1 MIEAKTY
8 FEKLVGKGRDLAAK
22 TVKRLPKG
30 APPLEQI
37 KSISS
42 KLLTAR
48 GQASGIKMA
57 EDLHKIY
64 LTCSEQEKFAYFEF
78 LLSEFGRDKDKLMA
92 TCQSYA
98 NDPSHDTLKRLTVEM
113 EPRRQELFK
122 RMNMAPGGTMA
133 LVDMRTD
140 LLRFL
145 KSSPELKPVDIDFLS
160 LFKTWFNRGF
170 LTMEPISWKSPA
182 VILERLIAYEAVHEI
197 KSWDDLKS
205 RLDPVDRLCY
215 AFFHPNLKDTP
226 LIFVEVALCE
236 TIPNSIQDILA
247 SDRTILPDG
256 QAKVAAFYSINNCL
270 TGLKGIYF
278 GNFLLKQVVAH
289 LQVAQ
294 PQLKSFVT
302 LSPIPGLKSWLNTDN
317 RAATFGLDAQDLER
331 LESPIW
337 FKDPKFAA
345 KTKKSLRQAAL
356 AYLIDRQPN
365 SHRLYDSVARFHLGN
380 GARIE
385 NIHWLADSSTRGL
398 SNSYGMMVNYLYELS
413 QIENNHEAF
422 AVRHELALSGDMQ
435 RLKKQ
440 IGAVKTT

>member
-1 MIEAKTY
+1 MKEAKTY
-8 FEKLVGKGRDLAAK
+8 FEKLVGRGRNLASK
-22 TVKRLPKG
+22 TVRRMPKG
-30 APPLEQI
+30 TSPLDQI
-37 KSISS
+37 KSISTE
-42 KLLTAR
+42 LLTAR

-57 EDLHKIY
+57 EDLHKMY
-64 LTCSEQEKFAYFEF
+64 LTCSASEKRAYFEF
-78 LLSEFGRDKDKLMA
+78 LLSEFGRDKDRLMA

-98 NDPSHDTLKRLTVEM
+98 KDPSHETLKRLTAEM

-205 RLDPVDRLCY
+205 RLDPADRLCY

-236 TIPNSIQDILA
+236 AIPNSIQDIL
-247 SDRTILPDG
+247 SSNRIILPNG
-256 QAKVAAFYSINNCL
+256 QAKVATFYSINNCL

-302 LSPIPGLKSWLNTDN
+302 LSPIPGLKSWLNTDS
-317 RAATFGLDAQDLER
+317 RAEAFGLESQDIEM
-331 LESPIW
+331 LESPLW
-337 FKDPKFAA
+337 FKDELFAA
-345 KTKKSLRQAAL
+345 KTQKKLRQAAL

-365 SHRLYDSVARFHLGN
+365 SHRLQDSVARFHLGN

-385 NIHWLADSSTRGL
+385 NVHWLADTSERGL
-398 SNSYGMMVNYLYELS
+398 SNSYGMMVNYLYKLND
-413 QIENNHEAF
+413 IENNHEFF
-422 AVRHELALSGDMQ
+422 AVRHEIALSGDMR
-435 RLKKQ
+435 RLKNQ
-440 IGAVKTT
+440 IA